1 MAITCP
7 NTNSQDWKDLVKIH
21 GESLAAY
28 LWNRYSG
35 FVPSELY
42 TTTLPDIFN
51 NKNILYR
58 QGELGDRQFEDVRD
72 TLYSVF
78 IKSMVS
84 SESFNAGNS
93 LGTGTNKGEIANG
106 YASRMYKSADGSP
119 YNSDNALKAIE
130 LELAY
135 DASVRLNSPEE
146 AAKAKQ
152 ALFTFLKSNNMT
164 FALTDNLKVR
174 NTYKN
179 IYGNWNTKVDELG
192 NITSIGWRD
201 ILVDK
206 LAEAGYKINA
216 TPESTDIEDVMDV
229 EEMEPDDFKLETLE
243 STEEKI
249 YNKQSVEVNPAKKL
263 TQAVKELLATV
274 PSGETNW
281 LGQEIYLSRDE
292 VYKALLNIWVGKQS
306 FADMKAALESYTQYK
321 PAYRNVLNFINT
333 LDGQKQAML
342 YSAFAL
348 NYNKFLLFKKET
360 TKAGTTVSII
370 NPNLKTISKEFTGK
384 WRTQSTEQDI
394 PSDRALYRMND
405 QGVIEIKPNKLEE
418 INRAVDRIEKF
429 LKDRTNADTL
439 VQTSGVHEIVREL
452 GNLLWEMSINI
463 GDNVRIE
470 DTYAN
475 LQKYLNT
482 GDNILSG
489 KKYIKANGR
498 LLFLD
503 LYNKAKAM
511 SVSLNNKNKTVDI
524 YKNNRGDIEYIARI
538 LPYFINQVGD
548 TFISGSGKS
557 IYPANQETQMD
568 QIVNTIKGLGNK
580 SEMME
585 MYLGDSFISGYN
597 DVNLMSFLFRHFGN
611 EEFLSTFAVE
621 TLDTVKDDKRIEA
634 QDYEDFSK
642 LDSVA
647 TRLNAFINA
656 GNKKF
661 FRTSMTL
668 GSRGTMKMVTM
679 PRIGNVQH
687 YGIDTTIAKEVK
699 KQIIQDFIRI
709 YESNKFI
716 NKVIT
721 DNAKIP
727 MEQRDYS
734 MLIEGTDY
742 RLEEDEQP
750 TNANIEKAIAN
761 KTAREFDP
769 AFMQFTALNEEG
781 QQIVTDEVINDETTR
796 GNTISDF
803 IERYI
808 KNPTSLNPG
817 LKELIDER
825 LDSMTKDVLKYF
837 ETQATELYKTL
848 SANGKLAELDNINAK
863 SLFGGTKEAIKDFVV
878 NDALAR
884 NELTKLFRGRRTMT
898 KNVVDFYKRMELLGT
913 PKTKMAEKGTVGRV
927 SWMSEDY
934 GVPRTLR
941 EATIQDIKLDL
952 TREIRDEKGNIVKE
966 SQKTR
971 VDAEAAR
978 MQEGLEKIFL
988 IEAEEANMQILQDP
1002 TVTTSEKNRIIA
1014 EYTAAAKD
1022 QAERIANQYKA
1033 GKVDGTDALAH
1044 ITLDAY
1050 RYMRQGLGLWSR
1062 EEEEAF
1068 KVYKALPAGQKV
1080 FAYQEGFVPKGFK
1093 AGDRV
1098 IILPMKP
1105 FYGGLKNENGRVM
1118 TIIHKNSYQV
1128 LLEEYTKDYPVLNDL
1143 RNSMET
1149 RGIHI
1154 VNTVSAK
1161 KAAKLGIHV
1170 VTGTPGEFNNMA
1182 TQEILS
1188 NGLGFP
1194 QFIPSMKE
1202 EKKQL
1207 INKQLKKNI
1216 IADLNMSGTYV
1227 YNAGLDYAQA
1237 ITGADL
1243 KDNFERAIEEK
1254 LRRAVAEIDNELG
1267 FDELAEA
1274 EKSRDPLRV
1283 QQAKNNVVNIVR
1295 DLLRKDAIKKQ
1306 LSSNYINILNVEQ
1319 TVDGTLRFKT
1329 PLDLPVYAKKYESIL
1344 LSIFQNRAYN
1354 QKLPGYEAVQVAQIG
1369 GHEIDDELKFLS
1381 IEDDPITGQRVVHAE
1396 CAIRED
1402 LARRFGIEPGQ
1413 SLDSVPEELRRL
1425 LGYRIP
1431 NQGKS
1436 STIILKIAKI
1446 LPSNYAKAIVVPGQ
1460 ITKLMGSDFDVDKMN
1475 LLFPEI
1481 TTDEN
1486 GNLVKV
1492 RVDYNKLNATKNFE
1506 GLSEQEL
1513 NNVLYDS
1520 MEAVMSSKYHVRETM
1535 APLDTEYSKTE
1546 QTRIRK
1552 AIPEYGKPLDWN
1564 SPMTESEITERNINA
1579 AKLIGKYANILSGR
1593 NVAMY
1598 GQLEAVNEF
1607 AIKIDNTIY
1616 TDYVADGKTA
1626 SDKISDSVDASK
1638 EPVQKE
1644 LNDNPVTANV
1654 ASWFIAHFPDPSRR
1668 LLHNFLNQPIIRDL
1682 VDEITTRHKG
1692 DLRKMNKAYR
1702 DIYNKYNK
1710 NPKYKPLKHQN
1721 IITKNMS
1728 SEELENLSREN
1739 RDSKQQIIFLNNF
1752 YKFYKGGAYLSELY
1766 KQLTPDTL
1774 TSVNRVGD
1782 LQAFKDKVNKF
1793 NAYSENG
1800 VLEKPAIISKG
1811 MEGVNPI
1818 AQFTSENSVYRTT
1831 KAYHEFIDSTMD
1843 KISRVFGLRLS
1854 TASQVFKEGI
1864 KNNTGNTTLTPEMHD
1879 AVDNSII
1886 FSALLREGSPIRD
1899 MFSGA
1904 NIRRLYKNKDTNLA
1918 KRLRDLKAKNP
1929 LLLNNRIIT
1938 AFETELDPELGITF
1952 LKFEGAFGLEPNLK
1966 NKFEKDFANLIYN
1979 PQQYA
1984 TTPEDVAAIKEFGE
1998 DLIANN
2004 FIRYGF
2010 GSKYG
2015 SYFDIIPL
2023 QYFRTPIK
2031 MEDKT
2036 QSISEYLHD
2045 QKIAMMVP
2053 SYFNS
2058 EDMLDFMQMFGG
2070 LVIKGSPLL
2079 NPINTNDETLGNEVV
2094 IYKTSTFAKVR
2105 NSEETETGLYLY
2117 SHDIMVGEEQKA
2129 VYVALDKTYHK
2140 NSLYGI
2146 HKDASSPEY
2155 RERRQNMI
2163 EAAVGLTAFDN
2174 TTERET
2180 REVNE
2185 KFCVI

>member
-28 LWNRYSG
+28 LWDRYKG

-42 TTTLPDIFN
+42 TTTLPEVFN

-58 QGELGDRQFEDVRD
+58 QGEVGDKEFVDIRN

-78 IKSMVS
+78 INSMYNS
-84 SESFNAGNS
+84 ADFNAGSS
-93 LGTGTNKGEIANG
+93 LGIGNNKGEIANG
-106 YASRMYKSADGSP
+106 YATKMYKSTSGQPIADEKVFQ
-119 YNSDNALKAIE
+119 ALE
-130 LELAY
+130 LENAY
-135 DASVRLNSPEE
+135 DTAVRLNNAEE
-146 AAKAKQ
+146 ANKAKQ
-152 ALFTFLKSNNMT
+152 ALFAFLKGNNMT
-164 FALTDNLKVR
+164 FALSTPELVKIR

-179 IYGNWNTKVDELG
+179 IYLNWNTKVDNLG

-216 TPESTDIEDVMDV
+216 TPESTEIEDATDIE
-229 EEMEPDDFKLETLE
+229 EMQPDDFKLETLE
-243 STEEKI
+243 SSEEKI
-249 YNKQSVEVNPAKKL
+249 YSKQSVENNPAKKL

-274 PSGETNW
+274 PSGEQNW
-281 LGQEIYLSRDE
+281 LGQSTFLERDE

-306 FADMKAALESYTQYK
+306 FTDMKAALEAFAVYK
-321 PAYRNVLNFINT
+321 PAYTNVVDFINT

-360 TKAGTTVSII
+360 TNAGTTVSII
-370 NPNLKTISKEFTGK
+370 NPNLKTISKSFTGK
-384 WRTQSTEQDI
+384 WRGQSVEQDI
-394 PSDRALYRMND
+394 PNERALYKMNA
-405 QGVIEIKPNKLEE
+405 QGQMEVKPGKVAEIT
-418 INRAVDRIEKF
+418 RITDKIDKF
-429 LKDRTNADTL
+429 LKDRTNSDTL
-439 VQTSGVHEIVREL
+439 VQESGVNEMVREL
-452 GNLLWEMSINI
+452 GNLLWEMSINL
-463 GDNVRIE
+463 GDNIRIE

-475 LQKYLNT
+475 LQKYINT

-511 SVSLNNKNKTVDI
+511 ATSVSNTNKTIDI

-585 MYLGDSFISGYN
+585 MYLGDAFISGYGN
-597 DVNLMSFLFRHFGN
+597 PELMSYLFRHFGN
-611 EEFLSTFAVE
+611 QDFLSSFDVE
-621 TLDTVKDDKRIEA
+621 TLDTVKDDKRIDA

-647 TRLNAFINA
+647 TRINAFLNG

-668 GSRGTMKMVTM
+668 GSRGTMKMTVV
-679 PRIGNVQH
+679 PRIGNTGL
-687 YGIDTTIAKEVK
+687 YGIDTTVAKEIK

-709 YESNKFI
+709 NESTKFI
-716 NKVIT
+716 NKVIA
-721 DNAKIP
+721 DNANVP
-727 MEQRDYS
+727 MEERDYS
-734 MLIEGTDY
+734 MLLEGTDY
-742 RLEEDEQP
+742 RLEKGEQP
-750 TNANIEKAIAN
+750 TNANIAKAIEN
-761 KTAREFDP
+761 KTGREFDP
-769 AFMQFTALNEEG
+769 AFMQFAMLDENG
-781 QQIVTDEVINDETTR
+781 NQIVTDEQLTDATVKEKN
-796 GNTISDF
+796 ISEF
-803 IERYI
+803 IEDYI
-808 KNPTSLNPG
+808 KNPVSLSPEI
-817 LKELIDER
+817 KTMIDER
-825 LDSMTKDVLKYF
+825 LESMTKDILKYF
-837 ETQATELYKTL
+837 EVKANELYSTL
-848 SANGKLAELDNINAK
+848 SKNGKLAEVDNINAK
-863 SLFGGTKEAIKDFVV
+863 ALFGGTKEAIKDFVI

-884 NELTKLFRGRRTMT
+884 NELTKLYRGRRTMT
-898 KNVVDFYKRMELLGT
+898 KDVVDFYKRMELLGT
-913 PKTKMAEKGTVGRV
+913 PKTKMAEKGTVGKV
-927 SWMSEDY
+927 TWMSEDY
-934 GVPRTLR
+934 GVPKTLV
-941 EATIQDIKLDL
+941 EATIQDIKLNMNAAQV
-952 TREIRDEKGNIVKE
+952 E
-966 SQKTR
+966 R
-971 VDAEAAR
+971 VNAEAQK
-978 MQEGLEKIFL
+978 MQTGLEKIFL
-988 IEAEEANMQILQDP
+988 SELEEEFAAIDRDFTRSTADKNAIKQQLR
-1002 TVTTSEKNRIIA
+1002 VTAFDK
-1014 EYTAAAKD
+1014 AK
-1022 QAERIANQYKA
+1022 RIADQYKS
-1033 GKVDGTDALAH
+1033 GQVEGTDALAH
-1044 ITLDAY
+1044 LSLDGY
-1050 RYMRQGLGLWSR
+1050 RYMRQGLGQWTR

-1068 KVYKALPAGQKV
+1068 KAYKAAPVGQKI
-1080 FAYQEGFVPKGFK
+1080 FAYQEGFVPKGFV

-1098 IILPMKP
+1098 VILPMKP

-1128 LLEEYTKDYPVLNDL
+1128 LVEEYTKDYPVLEDL
-1143 RNSMET
+1143 RNTMEA

-1161 KAAKLGIHV
+1161 KAAKRGIHV
-1170 VTGTPGEFNNMA
+1170 VTGTPGEFNGMA

-1188 NGLGFP
+1188 SGLGFP

-1216 IADLNMSGTYV
+1216 IADLNLGGTYV
-1227 YNAGLDYAQA
+1227 YNAGLDYAYA
-1237 ITGADL
+1237 TTGANL

-1254 LRRAVAEIDNELG
+1254 LRRAVAEIDSELG
-1267 FDELAEA
+1267 FDELAKA
-1274 EKSRDPLRV
+1274 EESRDPLKI
-1283 QQAKNNVVNIVR
+1283 QQAKNNVVTIIR
-1295 DLLRKDAIKKQ
+1295 DLLRKDAINKQ
-1306 LSSNYINILNVEQ
+1306 LSANYLSILDVEQ

-1354 QKLPGYEAVQVAQIG
+1354 QKLPGFEAVQVAQIG
-1369 GHEIDDELKFLS
+1369 GHAIDNELKFLS
-1381 IEDDPITGQRVVHAE
+1381 IENDPITGQRVVHAE

-1402 LARRFGIEPGQ
+1402 LARKFGIAPGQ

-1446 LPSNYAKAIVVPGQ
+1446 LPNHYAKAIVVPGQ

-1486 GNLVKV
+1486 GVMSKV
-1492 RVDYNKLNATKNFE
+1492 RVDYNKLDATKDFQS
-1506 GLSEQEL
+1506 LTEQEL

-1520 MEAVMSSKYHVRETM
+1520 MEAVMASKYHVEETM
-1535 APLDTEYSKTE
+1535 APLDTEYSKEE
-1546 QTRIRK
+1546 QKRIREV
-1552 AIPEYGKPLDWN
+1552 IPEFGQPLDWN
-1564 SPMTESEITERNINA
+1564 SPLTESEITERNINA

-1598 GQLEAVNEF
+1598 GQLEAVAEF
-1607 AIKIDNTIY
+1607 AIKIDGQVF
-1616 TDYVADGKTA
+1616 TDYVADSKTP

-1654 ASWFIAHFPDPSRR
+1654 TSWFIAHYGDPSRR
-1668 LLHNFLNQPIIRDL
+1668 VLHNFLNQPIIRDL
-1682 VDEITTRHKG
+1682 VDEITTKHKG
-1692 DLRKMNKAYR
+1692 DLRKMNKAYKTV
-1702 DIYNKYNK
+1702 YNKYNK

-1721 IITKNMS
+1721 IVTKNMS
-1728 SEELENLSREN
+1728 TEELENLSREG
-1739 RDSKQQIIFLNNF
+1739 RDPKQQIIFLNNF

-1782 LQAFKDKVNKF
+1782 LQAYKDKANKF
-1793 NAYSENG
+1793 NAYSQEG
-1800 VLEKPAIISKG
+1800 ITEKPAMVSKG
-1811 MEGVNPI
+1811 MPGINPI

-1831 KAYHEFIDSTMD
+1831 KAYHEFMDSTIE
-1843 KISRVFGLRLS
+1843 KISKVFGLRLS
-1854 TASQVFKEGI
+1854 NASKVFKEGV
-1864 KNNTGNTTLTPEMHD
+1864 KDNTNNTALTAEMHE
-1879 AVDNSII
+1879 AIDNSII
-1886 FSALLREGSPIRD
+1886 FNTLFREDSPLRS
-1899 MFSGA
+1899 MFTGA
-1904 NIRRLYKNKDTNLA
+1904 THRKLYTNQQTNLA
-1918 KRLRDLKAKNP
+1918 RRLSQLKAKNP

-1938 AFETELDPELGITF
+1938 AFEPELDPELNITF
-1952 LKFEGAFGLEPNLK
+1952 LKFEGAFGLEPFLK
-1966 NKFEKDFANLIYN
+1966 NKFEKDFANLLYN
-1979 PQQYA
+1979 PEMYA
-1984 TTPEDVAAIKEFGE
+1984 STREDIEAIREFGE
-1998 DLIANN
+1998 DLVANN

-2015 SYFDIIPL
+2015 SYFDIIPM
-2023 QYFRTPIK
+2023 QYFRTPRK
-2031 MEDKT
+2031 AGDKV
-2036 QSISEYLHD
+2036 QSISEYLHE
-2045 QKIAMMVP
+2045 QKNAMMVP
-2053 SYFNS
+2053 DYFNS
-2058 EDMLDFMQMFGG
+2058 EDILDFMQMFGG

-2079 NPINTNDETLGNEVV
+2079 NPIGTNEVDLGNEVV

-2105 NSEETETGLYLY
+2105 NALETETGLYLY
-2117 SHDIMVGEEQKA
+2117 SHDIMVGDEQKA

-2140 NSLYGI
+2140 NTLYGI
-2146 HKDASSPEY
+2146 HKDASNPAY
-2155 RERRQNMI
+2155 KQRKQAMI
-2163 EAAVGLTAFDN
+2163 ESATALSSFDI
-2174 TTERET
+2174 TVARET
-2180 REVNE
+2180 REANQ
-2185 KFCVI
+2185 KICTVI

>member
-42 TTTLPDIFN
+42 TTTLPDVFN

-78 IKSMVS
+78 VKSMFS
-84 SESFNAGNS
+84 SENFNAGNS

-135 DASVRLNSPEE
+135 DASVKLNSPEE
-146 AAKAKQ
+146 AAKTKQ
-152 ALFTFLKSNNMT
+152 ELFTFLKSNNMT
-164 FALTDNLKVR
+164 FALTDNTKVR

-216 TPESTDIEDVMDV
+216 TPESTDIEDAMDV

-249 YNKQSVEVNPAKKL
+249 YSKQSVEVNPAKKL

-274 PSGETNW
+274 PSGESNW

-418 INRAVDRIEKF
+418 INRAVDKIEKF

-538 LPYFINQVGD
+538 LPYFLNQVGD

-742 RLEEDEQP
+742 RLEKGEQP
-750 TNANIEKAIAN
+750 TNANIAKAIEN
-761 KTAREFDP
+761 KTGREFDP

-781 QQIVTDEVINDETTR
+781 QQIVTDEVINDEVTR

-803 IERYI
+803 IEAYI

-898 KNVVDFYKRMELLGT
+898 KDVVDFYKRMELLGT

-941 EATIQDIKLDL
+941 EATIQDIKLNMNAGQI
-952 TREIRDEKGNIVKE
+952 E
-966 SQKTR
+966 R
-971 VDAEAAR
+971 VNAEAAK
-978 MQEGLEKIFL
+978 MQKGLEKIFL

-1014 EYTAAAKD
+1014 EYTAAAKQ
-1022 QAERIANQYKA
+1022 QAERIVNEYKA
-1033 GKVDGTDALAH
+1033 GQVEGTDALAH

-1050 RYMRQGLGLWSR
+1050 RFMRQGLGLWSR

-1068 KVYKALPAGQKV
+1068 KVYKALPVGQKV
-1080 FAYQEGFVPKGFK
+1080 FAYQKGFVPKGFK

-1237 ITGADL
+1237 VTGADL

-1283 QQAKNNVVNIVR
+1283 QQAKNNVVNIIR
-1295 DLLRKDAIKKQ
+1295 DLLRKDAINKQ
-1306 LSSNYINILNVEQ
+1306 LSSNYINILDVEQ

-1354 QKLPGYEAVQVAQIG
+1354 QKLPGYEAVQIAQIG
-1369 GHEIDDELKFLS
+1369 GHAIDNELKFLS
-1381 IEDDPITGQRVVHAE
+1381 IENDPITGQRVVHAE

-1506 GLSEQEL
+1506 SLSEQEL

-1535 APLDTEYSKTE
+1535 APLDTEYSKVE
-1546 QTRIRK
+1546 QARIRE

-1607 AIKIDNTIY
+1607 AIKIDNQVF

-1702 DIYNKYNK
+1702 DVYKRYNK

-1904 NIRRLYKNKDTNLA
+1904 NIRRLYKNTDTNLA

-2036 QSISEYLHD
+2036 QSISEYLHE
-2045 QKIAMMVP
+2045 QKNAMMVP

-2174 TTERET
+2174 TTARET